1 MSVLGNTQVGFF
13 NPDYTAYEQ
22 EVGLFM
28 NITPSAY
35 LHRDVN
41 RALMAPE
48 EFEFQ
53 TLGRGVG
60 AVLLS
65 NPTNPTGQSI
75 EGDNLKEYVR
85 IAREHSVSIIFD
97 EFYSHF
103 YYDGE
108 NTSIFDGGVDDDSNW
123 PKTNSSS
130 LYIEDVNKDPILIV
144 NGLTK
149 NWRCPSF
156 RCCWVVAPAPLIELL
171 GSAGSYLDGGA
182 NAPIQR
188 LALPLMDLDFIRRD
202 TWALQRLFKVKR
214 DFLLVELP
222 KMGIKVKFTP
232 IATFYIWA
240 DISDLP
246 HPLNDCL
253 VFLEE
258 CAKHKIM

>member
-1 MSVLGNTQVGFF
+1 M
-13 NPDYTAYEQ
+13 
-22 EVGLFM
+22 
-28 NITPSAY
+28 
-35 LHRDVN
+35 
-41 RALMAPE
+41 
-48 EFEFQ
+48 
-53 TLGRGVG
+53 
-60 AVLLS
+60 
-65 NPTNPTGQSI
+65 
-75 EGDNLKEYVR
+75 
-85 IAREHSVSIIFD
+85 
-97 EFYSHF
+97 
-103 YYDGE
+103 
-108 NTSIFDGGVDDDSNW
+108 DDDSNW

-149 NWRCPSF
+149 NWRCPGF

-202 TWALQRLFKVKR
+202 TWALQRLFKEKR
-214 DFLLVELP
+214 DFLLAELP

-246 HPLNDCL
+246 PPLNDCL